1 MIGIYGGTFDP
12 VHFGHLRP
20 ALDVYSL
27 LNLSEVRFI
36 PCGQP
41 AHRDAAVASSQQ
53 RLDMLAL
60 ALEGQA
66 DFVVDDREVKRSGAS
81 YMVDTIKSL
90 KCDFPNE
97 KFCLIIGMDAFV
109 KLDTWKDW
117 QEITEQ
123 VSLVVTQRPRF
134 ESESVP
140 SSELI
145 QYMNDKRV
153 NDKELFIS
161 SETSSKQTHC
171 FFCPVTQLDISAT
184 NIRGLVGDGRKIN
197 YLIPEKVANY
207 IQDKNLYR

>member
-27 LNLSEVRFI
+27 LSLSEIRFI
-36 PCGQP
+36 PCGIP

-53 RLDMLAL
+53 RLEMLAL
-60 ALEGQA
+60 ALEGQP
-66 DFVVDDREVKRSGAS
+66 DFVVDDREVKRAGAS

-90 KCDFPNE
+90 MSDFSNE

-117 QEITEQ
+117 EEITEL
-123 VSLVVTQRPRF
+123 VSLVITQRPRL
-134 ESESVP
+134 ETESVP
-140 SSELI
+140 SSDLI
-145 QYMNDKRV
+145 QYMNNKQVD
-153 NDKELFIS
+153 DKELFMS
-161 SETSSKQTHC
+161 SEQTHC

-184 NIRGLVGDGRKIN
+184 NIRELVREGNRID
-197 YLIPEKVANY
+197 YLMPEKVANY
-207 IQDKNLYR
+207 IQEKNLYR